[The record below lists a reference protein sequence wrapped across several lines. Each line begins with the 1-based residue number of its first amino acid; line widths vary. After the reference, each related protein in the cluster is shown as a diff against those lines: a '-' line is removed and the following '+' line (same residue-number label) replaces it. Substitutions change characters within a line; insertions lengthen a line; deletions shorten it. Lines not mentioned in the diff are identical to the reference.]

1 MLLVPKKGPWRLC
14 AESDADWAGS
24 SDRKSTSGCV
34 VLLNQTLVHSHSRTQ
49 ASIALSSCEA
59 ELYGMMSTAV
69 ELLFVRTWME
79 EQGQTLLGTPTLYTD
94 SSSALALCGR
104 RGPGRVKHLDIRIL
118 ALQTWNRENRLSLA
132 KLPTADNRADILTKP
147 MTRETLQ
154 RHAKNLGLTPV
165 PDEGQT
171 GERTS
176 KAEDHRSDTE
186 PQ

>member
-1 MLLVPKKGPWRLC
+1 M
-14 AESDADWAGS
+14 
-24 SDRKSTSGCV
+24 
-34 VLLNQTLVHSHSRTQ
+34 LLNQTMVHSHSRTQ

-79 EQGQTLLGTPTLYTD
+79 EQGQTLHGTPTLYTD

-154 RHAKNLGLTPV
+154 RHAENLGLTPV